1 MVPPK
6 IHIWETLPL
15 HPQPHAGE
23 SLSSYLRRL
32 MVANGIVDQRC
43 MLDLCF
49 PQLPARPSVNQ
60 LDLGVVPLAPLAS
73 LAECAE
79 SHLLALTF
87 APLATRLGLDP
98 QAATTVKFLQP
109 GLTGRW
115 RFCPVCLVD
124 QPWYRLIWRFDRVR
138 GCLDHNCYL
147 IDRCTHCSSPF
158 SLLAPVDHPGHCAQC
173 GFDHRGVPAPPL
185 TPEARRN
192 TMNDLGDLA
201 YLLTPVDE
209 RKPSGED
216 TVRDAGMRLA
226 ARRQAAGLSEEDI
239 LPFLP
244 GSLPNLGALEGGML
258 RAGRLD
264 ITIFFA
270 YVAFLGLT
278 IRALVAP
285 TDYGVARGIRQ
296 GRTHLVTAMISIL
309 ANLNDDLRVAL
320 APLQA
325 RRKPSDDPVVQAI
338 DHAWEILA
346 TQGRTPTWSTLC
358 EIADLQRET
367 IINDPGVDE
376 RVQIIFAESRVQS
389 RHQVLRDLV
398 IQVVA
403 AIFVLRATQRPV
415 SLTNV
420 AHLLQRDRHDLLY
433 YPEIAQLIKQA
444 TMLQF
449 SDEASPDVDVCA

>member
-1 MVPPK
+1 MLPPK
-6 IHIWETLPL
+6 IHIWETFPL
-15 HPQPHAGE
+15 HPQPHPGE
-23 SLSSYLRRL
+23 ALSSYLHRL
-32 MVANGIVDQRC
+32 MVVNGIVDQRR

-49 PQLPARPSVNQ
+49 PQLPARPTMNQ
-60 LDLGVVPLAPLAS
+60 LDLGAVPLAS
-73 LAECAE
+73 LASLTECSE
-79 SHLLALTF
+79 SRLRALTF

-98 QAATTVKFLQP
+98 QATTTVKFLQP
-109 GLTGRW
+109 GLTGSW
-115 RFCPVCLVD
+115 HFCPGCLVD

-147 IDRCTHCSSPF
+147 TRRCSYCSSLF
-158 SLLAPVDHPGHCAQC
+158 SLFDSVNRPGHCTQC

-192 TMNDLGDLA
+192 TMNDLRDLE

-209 RKPSGED
+209 HKTSGED

-226 ARRQAAGLSEEDI
+226 VRRQAAGLLEEDI

-244 GSLPNLGALEGGML
+244 GSLPNLGSLEGGML

-278 IRALVAP
+278 IRDLFAP
-285 TDYGVARGIRQ
+285 RDQGIRQ
-296 GRTHLVTAMISIL
+296 GRTHLVTAMTRSL
-309 ANLNDDLRVAL
+309 ADLNNDLHVAL

-325 RRKPSDDPVVQAI
+325 RRKPSHDPIVQAI
-338 DHAWEILA
+338 DQAWEILA
-346 TQGRTPTWSTLC
+346 TQGRAPTWSTIC
-358 EIADLQRET
+358 ELADLQREA
-367 IINDPGVDE
+367 IINYPGVDE

-389 RHQVLRDLV
+389 RHRVLRAFV

-415 SLTNV
+415 SLTNI
-420 AHLLQRDRHDLLY
+420 AQLLQRDRHNLRY

-449 SDEASPDVDVCA
+449 SDEASPEIEACA